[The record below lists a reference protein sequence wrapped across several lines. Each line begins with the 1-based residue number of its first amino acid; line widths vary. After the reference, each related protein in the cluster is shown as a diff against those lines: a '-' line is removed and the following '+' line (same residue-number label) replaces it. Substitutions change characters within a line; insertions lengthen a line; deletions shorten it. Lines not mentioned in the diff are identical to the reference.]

1 VHRFTLRPSAILAA
15 ILLVAHTAAVAV
27 LFLLNLP
34 TWTLVAGAAVLICNL
49 LYVLDA
55 VLLRRHDAL
64 VAIEITSE
72 RGINA
77 QSRSGK
83 WSEYEVLNDTF
94 VSAFL
99 RVLRL
104 KDVDYALR
112 LADSLGVATPF
123 GDAARQAFARL
134 VALGAR
140 DDHEARVIEVARQP
154 KDE

>member
-1 VHRFTLRPSAILAA
+1 LRPSAILAA

-27 LFLLNLP
+27 LFVLNLP

-83 WSEYEVLNDTF
+83 WCEYEVLNDTF

-99 RVLRL
+99 SVLRL
-104 KDVDYALR
+104 KDVD
-112 LADSLGVATPF
+112 GVAIRRIVILPDSIDREDF
-123 GDAARQAFARL
+123 RQL
-134 VALGAR
+134 
-140 DDHEARVIEVARQP
+140 RVSLRW
-154 KDE
+154 K

>member
-27 LFLLNLP
+27 LFLLDLP

-99 RVLRL
+99 SVLRL
-104 KDVDYALR
+104 KDVD
-112 LADSLGVATPF
+112 GVAIRRIVILRDSIDREDF
-123 GDAARQAFARL
+123 RQL
-134 VALGAR
+134 
-140 DDHEARVIEVARQP
+140 RVTLRW
-154 KDE
+154 K